1 MIKPTTSPA
10 APTTPSTAFCGACW
24 HHPTR
29 KHHIAPAEGAGHC
42 PGCAVAWDNA
52 ALVYAR
58 LQKKKGKKGKSWVA
72 TTVLNT
78 PPSNTPT
85 SSTTSSRLWADTVRG
100 AGSREQRDD
109 TTDGSQTSEEIA
121 SPNMASP
128 EYDSSY
134 ESNASPMDSPRT
146 SDDAGLN
153 NETWLRQTLE
163 QRERAQLPAPTP
175 LAAPLPV
182 HVPDSTATIEQPS
195 YPTPLPAPLAAPT
208 PATLPAP
215 LRVHIS
221 STATIGKP
229 SSAPS
234 LSKHGD
240 ASAMCATSDTWSPWA
255 SRPVVL
261 CPWMPLE
268 VQKQDKT
275 QKSQQQQQWQEQ
287 QQRLYQLDQQEQ
299 QQLQQ
304 QYRQEQQEQ
313 LRRRQQEQQR
323 KQAMEQQQLMQQ
335 QQLIQ
340 QQQWFQQQQLA
351 QQQHQAYNQYM
362 ESTAKTKFAQP
373 QPHAQ
378 PTLVKFPLHPTQYS
392 TIMQSYGQ
400 APHPVACC

>member
-72 TTVLNT
+72 TTILNT

-175 LAAPLPV
+175 LPAPLPV

-215 LRVHIS
+215 LCVHIS

-275 QKSQQQQQWQEQ
+275 LEVQKQDKTQKSQQQQH
-287 QQRLYQLDQQEQ
+287 
-299 QQLQQ
+299 
-304 QYRQEQQEQ
+304 RQEQQEQ
-313 LRRRQQEQQR
+313 LRKRQQEQQR

-340 QQQWFQQQQLA
+340 QQQC
-351 QQQHQAYNQYM
+351 QAYNQYM